1 MLKKTITYVDYNGVS
16 RTEDYWFHLTMA
28 ELYEMQ
34 LIVTGGM
41 QQKLDNIVKAQDQK
55 GMIETFKDILLRSY
69 GVKTDD
75 GRGFTKVRDG
85 HRLSED
91 FSQTEAYSI
100 LFMELATNDDSATAF
115 INGVIPQNMAEELAK
130 ASQA

>member
-1 MLKKTITYVDYNGVS
+1 MVYKRTILTKLLSNGM
-16 RTEDYWFHLTMA
+16 RA
-28 ELYEMQ
+28 EF
-34 LIVTGGM
+34 
-41 QQKLDNIVKAQDQK
+41 A
-55 GMIETFKDILLRSY
+55 

-100 LFMELATNDDSATAF
+100 LFMELATNDNSATAF